1 MKKTMTMEDD
11 TNFVNLFEAQAIDE
25 QEETETEE
33 QKEATMI
40 IIDTRV
46 ANAMAEYQKK
56 HGKRMSMQDIKR
68 IANVKEEVEEETEK
82 QKQFKKLF

>member
-1 MKKTMTMEDD
+1 
-11 TNFVNLFEAQAIDE
+11 
-25 QEETETEE
+25 
-33 QKEATMI
+33 MI
-40 IIDTRV
+40 IIDTRI

-82 QKQFKKLF
+82 QKQLKKLF